1 MPSMPKMGTCDIKLP
16 ASTKVPK
23 VRSKPPHQR
32 VLEDQRNS
40 GDLCQLPR
48 RPSGKFLQM
57 SSICQPTGTARRK
70 AGKDNRAL
78 HASSASCLQRL
89 GKTETATTERT
100 D

>member
-40 GDLCQLPR
+40 ATCANCQGDHPANFSKCPVYVSRLELLEEKREKITEPFM
-48 RPSGKFLQM
+48 PA
-57 SSICQPTGTARRK
+57 QPPAFN
-70 AGKDNRAL
+70 AW
-78 HASSASCLQRL
+78 
-89 GKTETATTERT
+89 E
-100 D
+100 